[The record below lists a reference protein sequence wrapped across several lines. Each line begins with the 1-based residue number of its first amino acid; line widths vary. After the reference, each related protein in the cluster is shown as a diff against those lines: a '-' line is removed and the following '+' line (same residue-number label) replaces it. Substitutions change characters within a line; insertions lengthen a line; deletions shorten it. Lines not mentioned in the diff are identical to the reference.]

1 MKADYARLKELGVR
15 GWYDELRRLR
25 ELSIKHEVGLHADDP
40 KVETHNVAG
49 NPHVFLP
56 GAPVVQFVE
65 ALPDDAILPK
75 HLLPALV
82 INISAPD
89 EIIRVEFERGVG
101 RLRGKNT
108 PTFREARSACAEQFL
123 LRARILKLGKLE
135 NCSTRRL
142 ASVARDISSTAK
154 ESLSE

>member
-1 MKADYARLKELGVR
+1 MQKPKRRREPTHRIRAEPSKPDWFVKADYARLKELGVR

-89 EIIRVEFERGVG
+89 EIIRVEFERALAAA
-101 RLRGKNT
+101 RKNT
-108 PTFREARSACAEQFL
+108 PYLSRSPV
-123 LRARILKLGKLE
+123 RV
-135 NCSTRRL
+135 RRTVPFTS
-142 ASVARDISSTAK
+142 AHSQVG
-154 ESLSE
+154 